1 MIPTQLKRLFPA
13 LALPMILSSAAL
25 KADVPNVVADIA
37 PVHSLVSM
45 VMKGIGEPQLLI
57 PQNASPHHYAMRP
70 SEARALQEANLVVYL
85 GHDMTPWLEPLFET
99 VAASAEPLNLS
110 EVDGVL
116 QLSYREGPVFDDH
129 EGHDDHDDHEGHD
142 DEEEGH
148 DDHDDHEGHDDEE
161 EGHDDHDDHEGHDD
175 EEEAHDDHDDHEG
188 HENEAHKDDEEGHG
202 AGEFEWAGIFSVGDS
217 SHTWLMQKVG
227 GDYADPTMR
236 LVLMPTD
243 SPVEETMHSLEEAA
257 ENLIAGDSCNIIED
271 GESMAPLAAGSCFEL
286 HVGGGND
293 SAFRID
299 TAGITGLVVYAQH
312 VPTEFERDQHYLKDS
327 AGTDIEPIA
336 QEGGGDHHHHHHGGN
351 DPHMWLDPANAV
363 VWLDAIAS
371 ELGRIDPENAARYRA
386 NANTAKEEISHE
398 IHHLEDHLKS
408 VQGKG
413 FLVFHDAYQYFEN
426 RFGIS
431 ATGSISL
438 GDASKP
444 NAKRLQELKH
454 HFEEEGIHCVL
465 SEPQYSSK
473 LIDSVFGGFK
483 PHIGVADPIGVDLE
497 LGSGLYL
504 ELLGN
509 LASGIAECVN
519 H

>member
-1 MIPTQLKRLFPA
+1 MKPKQLKRLFPT
-13 LALPMILSSAAL
+13 LALPMILSSGVL

-70 SEARALQEANLVVYL
+70 SEAKALQEANLVVYL
-85 GHDMTPWLEPLFET
+85 GHDMTPWLEPLFGT
-99 VAASAEPLNLS
+99 VAAAAEPLDLS

-142 DEEEGH
+142 DH
-148 DDHDDHEGHDDEE
+148 AHHDHD
-161 EGHDDHDDHEGHDD
+161 
-175 EEEAHDDHDDHEG
+175 
-188 HENEAHKDDEEGHG
+188 
-202 AGEFEWAGIFSVGDS
+202 
-217 SHTWLMQKVG
+217 
-227 GDYADPTMR
+227 
-236 LVLMPTD
+236 
-243 SPVEETMHSLEEAA
+243 
-257 ENLIAGDSCNIIED
+257 
-271 GESMAPLAAGSCFEL
+271 
-286 HVGGGND
+286 
-293 SAFRID
+293 
-299 TAGITGLVVYAQH
+299 
-312 VPTEFERDQHYLKDS
+312 
-327 AGTDIEPIA
+327 
-336 QEGGGDHHHHHHGGN
+336 GN

-371 ELGRIDPENAARYRA
+371 ELGHIDPENAARYRA

-398 IHHLEDHLKS
+398 IHHIEDHLKS

-504 ELLGN
+504 ELLEN

>member
-1 MIPTQLKRLFPA
+1 MNPKQLKRLFPA
-13 LALPMILSSAAL
+13 LALPMILSSGVL

-70 SEARALQEANLVVYL
+70 SEAKALQEANLVVYL

-99 VAASAEPLNLS
+99 VAASAEPLDLS

-116 QLSYREGPVFDDH
+116 QLSYREGPVFGEH

-142 DEEEGH
+142 HEEEGH
-148 DDHDDHEGHDDEE
+148 DDHAHH
-161 EGHDDHDDHEGHDD
+161 DHD
-175 EEEAHDDHDDHEG
+175 
-188 HENEAHKDDEEGHG
+188 
-202 AGEFEWAGIFSVGDS
+202 
-217 SHTWLMQKVG
+217 
-227 GDYADPTMR
+227 
-236 LVLMPTD
+236 
-243 SPVEETMHSLEEAA
+243 
-257 ENLIAGDSCNIIED
+257 
-271 GESMAPLAAGSCFEL
+271 
-286 HVGGGND
+286 
-293 SAFRID
+293 
-299 TAGITGLVVYAQH
+299 
-312 VPTEFERDQHYLKDS
+312 
-327 AGTDIEPIA
+327 
-336 QEGGGDHHHHHHGGN
+336 GN
-351 DPHMWLDPANAV
+351 DPHMWLDPENAL

-371 ELGRIDPENAARYRA
+371 ELGHIDPENAARYRA

-398 IHHLEDHLKS
+398 IHHIEDHLKS
-408 VQGKG
+408 VQGQG

-426 RFGIS
+426 RFGIF

-444 NAKRLQELKH
+444 SPKRLQQLKH

-497 LGSGLYL
+497 LGFGLYL
-504 ELLGN
+504 ELLEN
-509 LASGIAECVN
+509 LASGIAQCVN

>member
-1 MIPTQLKRLFPA
+1 MNPKQLKCLFPA
-13 LALPMILSSAAL
+13 LALPMILSSGVL

-45 VMKGIGEPQLLI
+45 VMKGVGEPKLLI

-99 VAASAEPLNLS
+99 VAASAEPLDLS
-110 EVDGVL
+110 EVYGVL
-116 QLSYREGPVFDDH
+116 QLSFREVPVFGEH

-142 DEEEGH
+142 HEEEGH
-148 DDHDDHEGHDDEE
+148 DDHDDHEGHDD
-161 EGHDDHDDHEGHDD
+161 HAHHDHD
-175 EEEAHDDHDDHEG
+175 
-188 HENEAHKDDEEGHG
+188 
-202 AGEFEWAGIFSVGDS
+202 
-217 SHTWLMQKVG
+217 
-227 GDYADPTMR
+227 
-236 LVLMPTD
+236 
-243 SPVEETMHSLEEAA
+243 
-257 ENLIAGDSCNIIED
+257 
-271 GESMAPLAAGSCFEL
+271 
-286 HVGGGND
+286 
-293 SAFRID
+293 
-299 TAGITGLVVYAQH
+299 
-312 VPTEFERDQHYLKDS
+312 
-327 AGTDIEPIA
+327 
-336 QEGGGDHHHHHHGGN
+336 GN
-351 DPHMWLDPANAV
+351 DPHMWLDPANAL

-371 ELGRIDPENAARYRA
+371 ELGHIDPENAARYRA

-408 VQGKG
+408 VQGQG

-431 ATGSISL
+431 ATGSISIA
-438 GDASKP
+438 DASKP

-504 ELLGN
+504 ELLEN

>member
-1 MIPTQLKRLFPA
+1 MKPKQLKRLFPA
-13 LALPMILSSAAL
+13 LALPMILSSGAL
-25 KADVPNVVADIA
+25 KADVPNVVTDIA

-57 PQNASPHHYAMRP
+57 PQNASPHYYAMRP

-99 VAASAEPLNLS
+99 VAASAEPLDLS

-116 QLSYREGPVFDDH
+116 QLSYREGPVFGEQ

-142 DEEEGH
+142 HEEEGH
-148 DDHDDHEGHDDEE
+148 DDHDDHEGHDD
-161 EGHDDHDDHEGHDD
+161 HAHHDHD
-175 EEEAHDDHDDHEG
+175 
-188 HENEAHKDDEEGHG
+188 
-202 AGEFEWAGIFSVGDS
+202 
-217 SHTWLMQKVG
+217 
-227 GDYADPTMR
+227 
-236 LVLMPTD
+236 
-243 SPVEETMHSLEEAA
+243 
-257 ENLIAGDSCNIIED
+257 
-271 GESMAPLAAGSCFEL
+271 
-286 HVGGGND
+286 
-293 SAFRID
+293 
-299 TAGITGLVVYAQH
+299 
-312 VPTEFERDQHYLKDS
+312 
-327 AGTDIEPIA
+327 
-336 QEGGGDHHHHHHGGN
+336 GN
-351 DPHMWLDPANAV
+351 DPHMWLDPANAL

-371 ELGRIDPENAARYRA
+371 ELGHIDPENAARYRA

-431 ATGSISL
+431 ATGSISI
-438 GDASKP
+438 GDGSKP
-444 NAKRLQELKH
+444 SPKRLQELKH

-504 ELLGN
+504 ELLEN
-509 LASGIAECVN
+509 LASRIAECVN

>member
-1 MIPTQLKRLFPA
+1 MNPKQLKRLFPA
-13 LALPMILSSAAL
+13 LALPMILSSGVL

-70 SEARALQEANLVVYL
+70 SEAKALQEANLVVYL

-99 VAASAEPLNLS
+99 VAASAEPLDLS

-116 QLSYREGPVFDDH
+116 QLSYREGPVFGEH

-142 DEEEGH
+142 HEEEGH
-148 DDHDDHEGHDDEE
+148 DDHAHH
-161 EGHDDHDDHEGHDD
+161 DHD
-175 EEEAHDDHDDHEG
+175 
-188 HENEAHKDDEEGHG
+188 
-202 AGEFEWAGIFSVGDS
+202 
-217 SHTWLMQKVG
+217 
-227 GDYADPTMR
+227 
-236 LVLMPTD
+236 
-243 SPVEETMHSLEEAA
+243 
-257 ENLIAGDSCNIIED
+257 
-271 GESMAPLAAGSCFEL
+271 
-286 HVGGGND
+286 
-293 SAFRID
+293 
-299 TAGITGLVVYAQH
+299 
-312 VPTEFERDQHYLKDS
+312 
-327 AGTDIEPIA
+327 
-336 QEGGGDHHHHHHGGN
+336 GN
-351 DPHMWLDPANAV
+351 DPHMWLDPENAL

-371 ELGRIDPENAARYRA
+371 ELGHIDPENAARYRA

-398 IHHLEDHLKS
+398 IHHIEDHLKS
-408 VQGKG
+408 VQGQG

-426 RFGIS
+426 RFGIF
-431 ATGSISL
+431 ATGSISI

-444 NAKRLQELKH
+444 SPKRLQQLKH

-497 LGSGLYL
+497 LGFGLYL
-504 ELLGN
+504 ELLEN
-509 LASGIAECVN
+509 LASGIAQCVN

>member
-1 MIPTQLKRLFPA
+1 MKPKQLKRLFPA
-13 LALPMILSSAAL
+13 LALPMILSSGAL
-25 KADVPNVVADIA
+25 KADVPNVVTDIA

-57 PQNASPHHYAMRP
+57 PQNASPHYYAMRP

-99 VAASAEPLNLS
+99 VAASAEPLDLS

-116 QLSYREGPVFDDH
+116 QLSYREGPVFGEQ

-142 DEEEGH
+142 HEEEGH
-148 DDHDDHEGHDDEE
+148 DDHDDHEGHDD
-161 EGHDDHDDHEGHDD
+161 HAHHDHD
-175 EEEAHDDHDDHEG
+175 
-188 HENEAHKDDEEGHG
+188 
-202 AGEFEWAGIFSVGDS
+202 
-217 SHTWLMQKVG
+217 
-227 GDYADPTMR
+227 
-236 LVLMPTD
+236 
-243 SPVEETMHSLEEAA
+243 
-257 ENLIAGDSCNIIED
+257 
-271 GESMAPLAAGSCFEL
+271 
-286 HVGGGND
+286 
-293 SAFRID
+293 
-299 TAGITGLVVYAQH
+299 
-312 VPTEFERDQHYLKDS
+312 
-327 AGTDIEPIA
+327 
-336 QEGGGDHHHHHHGGN
+336 GN
-351 DPHMWLDPANAV
+351 DPHMWLDPANAL

-371 ELGRIDPENAARYRA
+371 KLGHIDPENAARYRA

-431 ATGSISL
+431 ATGSISI
-438 GDASKP
+438 GDGSKP
-444 NAKRLQELKH
+444 SPKRLQELKH

-504 ELLGN
+504 ELLEN
-509 LASGIAECVN
+509 LASRIAECVN

>member
-1 MIPTQLKRLFPA
+1 MKPKQLKRLFPA
-13 LALPMILSSAAL
+13 LALPMILSSGAL

-45 VMKGIGEPQLLI
+45 VMKGVGEPKLLI

-99 VAASAEPLNLS
+99 VAASAEPLDLS

-142 DEEEGH
+142 DEEEG
-148 DDHDDHEGHDDEE
+148 
-161 EGHDDHDDHEGHDD
+161 
-175 EEEAHDDHDDHEG
+175 HDDHDDHEG

-257 ENLIAGDSCNIIED
+257 ENLIAGDSCSIIED

-413 FLVFHDAYQYFEN
+413 FLVVHDAYQYFEN

-431 ATGSISL
+431 ATGSISI

-504 ELLGN
+504 ELLEN

>member
-1 MIPTQLKRLFPA
+1 MKPKKLKRLFPA
-13 LALPMILSSAAL
+13 LALPMILSSGVL

-57 PQNASPHHYAMRP
+57 PQNASLHHYAMRP

-99 VAASAEPLNLS
+99 VAASAEPLDLS

-116 QLSYREGPVFDDH
+116 QLSYREGPIFGAH

-142 DEEEGH
+142 HEKEGH
-148 DDHDDHEGHDDEE
+148 DDHDDHEGHDD
-161 EGHDDHDDHEGHDD
+161 HAHHDHD
-175 EEEAHDDHDDHEG
+175 
-188 HENEAHKDDEEGHG
+188 
-202 AGEFEWAGIFSVGDS
+202 
-217 SHTWLMQKVG
+217 
-227 GDYADPTMR
+227 
-236 LVLMPTD
+236 
-243 SPVEETMHSLEEAA
+243 
-257 ENLIAGDSCNIIED
+257 
-271 GESMAPLAAGSCFEL
+271 
-286 HVGGGND
+286 
-293 SAFRID
+293 
-299 TAGITGLVVYAQH
+299 
-312 VPTEFERDQHYLKDS
+312 
-327 AGTDIEPIA
+327 
-336 QEGGGDHHHHHHGGN
+336 GN
-351 DPHMWLDPANAV
+351 DPHMWLDPENAL

-371 ELGRIDPENAARYRA
+371 ELGHIDPENAARYRA
-386 NANTAKEEISHE
+386 NAKTAKEEISHE
-398 IHHLEDHLKS
+398 IHHIEDHLKS
-408 VQGKG
+408 VQGER

-426 RFGIS
+426 RFGIF

-444 NAKRLQELKH
+444 SPKRLQQLKH

-504 ELLGN
+504 ELLEN
-509 LASGIAECVN
+509 LAAGIAECVN

>member
-1 MIPTQLKRLFPA
+1 MKPKQLKRLFPA
-13 LALPMILSSAAL
+13 LALPMILSSGVL

-70 SEARALQEANLVVYL
+70 SEAKALQEANLVVYL
-85 GHDMTPWLEPLFET
+85 GHDMSPWLEPLFET
-99 VAASAEPLNLS
+99 VAALAEPLDLS

-116 QLSYREGPVFDDH
+116 QLSYREGPVFGDH

-142 DEEEGH
+142 DH
-148 DDHDDHEGHDDEE
+148 AHHDHD
-161 EGHDDHDDHEGHDD
+161 
-175 EEEAHDDHDDHEG
+175 
-188 HENEAHKDDEEGHG
+188 
-202 AGEFEWAGIFSVGDS
+202 
-217 SHTWLMQKVG
+217 
-227 GDYADPTMR
+227 
-236 LVLMPTD
+236 
-243 SPVEETMHSLEEAA
+243 
-257 ENLIAGDSCNIIED
+257 
-271 GESMAPLAAGSCFEL
+271 
-286 HVGGGND
+286 
-293 SAFRID
+293 
-299 TAGITGLVVYAQH
+299 
-312 VPTEFERDQHYLKDS
+312 
-327 AGTDIEPIA
+327 
-336 QEGGGDHHHHHHGGN
+336 GN
-351 DPHMWLDPANAV
+351 DPHMWLDPVNAL

-371 ELGRIDPENAARYRA
+371 ELGHIDPENAARYRA
-386 NANTAKEEISHE
+386 NAKTAKEEISHE
-398 IHHLEDHLKS
+398 IHHIEDHLKS

-431 ATGSISL
+431 ATGSISI

-444 NAKRLQELKH
+444 SPKRLRQLKH

-504 ELLGN
+504 ELLEN
-509 LASGIAECVN
+509 FASGIAECVN

>member
-1 MIPTQLKRLFPA
+1 MKPKQLKRLFPA
-13 LALPMILSSAAL
+13 LALPMILSSGAL
-25 KADVPNVVADIA
+25 KADVPNVVTDIA

-57 PQNASPHHYAMRP
+57 PQNASPHYYAMRP

-99 VAASAEPLNLS
+99 VAASAEPLDLS

-116 QLSYREGPVFDDH
+116 QLSYREGPVFGEQ

-142 DEEEGH
+142 DH
-148 DDHDDHEGHDDEE
+148 AHHDHD
-161 EGHDDHDDHEGHDD
+161 
-175 EEEAHDDHDDHEG
+175 
-188 HENEAHKDDEEGHG
+188 
-202 AGEFEWAGIFSVGDS
+202 
-217 SHTWLMQKVG
+217 
-227 GDYADPTMR
+227 
-236 LVLMPTD
+236 
-243 SPVEETMHSLEEAA
+243 
-257 ENLIAGDSCNIIED
+257 
-271 GESMAPLAAGSCFEL
+271 
-286 HVGGGND
+286 
-293 SAFRID
+293 
-299 TAGITGLVVYAQH
+299 
-312 VPTEFERDQHYLKDS
+312 
-327 AGTDIEPIA
+327 
-336 QEGGGDHHHHHHGGN
+336 GN
-351 DPHMWLDPANAV
+351 DPHMWLDPANAL

-371 ELGRIDPENAARYRA
+371 ELGHIDPENAARYRA

-431 ATGSISL
+431 ATGSISI

-444 NAKRLQELKH
+444 SPKGLQELKH

-504 ELLGN
+504 ELLEN
-509 LASGIAECVN
+509 LASRIAECVN

>member
-1 MIPTQLKRLFPA
+1 MKPKQLKRLFPA
-13 LALPMILSSAAL
+13 LALPMILSSGAL

-37 PVHSLVSM
+37 PVHSLISM
-45 VMKGIGEPQLLI
+45 VMKDVGEPKLLI

-99 VAASAEPLNLS
+99 VAASAEPLDLS

-116 QLSYREGPVFDDH
+116 QLSYREGPVFGEQ

-142 DEEEGH
+142 HEEEGH
-148 DDHDDHEGHDDEE
+148 DDHAHH
-161 EGHDDHDDHEGHDD
+161 DHD
-175 EEEAHDDHDDHEG
+175 
-188 HENEAHKDDEEGHG
+188 
-202 AGEFEWAGIFSVGDS
+202 
-217 SHTWLMQKVG
+217 
-227 GDYADPTMR
+227 
-236 LVLMPTD
+236 
-243 SPVEETMHSLEEAA
+243 
-257 ENLIAGDSCNIIED
+257 
-271 GESMAPLAAGSCFEL
+271 
-286 HVGGGND
+286 
-293 SAFRID
+293 
-299 TAGITGLVVYAQH
+299 
-312 VPTEFERDQHYLKDS
+312 
-327 AGTDIEPIA
+327 
-336 QEGGGDHHHHHHGGN
+336 GN
-351 DPHMWLDPANAV
+351 DPHMWLDPENAL

-371 ELGRIDPENAARYRA
+371 ELGHIDPENAARYRA

-398 IHHLEDHLKS
+398 IHHIEDHLKS

-431 ATGSISL
+431 ATGSVSL

-465 SEPQYSSK
+465 SEPQDSSK

-483 PHIGVADPIGVDLE
+483 PNIGVADPIGVDLE

-504 ELLGN
+504 ELLEN